1 MRYVEGKGDNK
12 IPVSWEIAMASK
24 RNKGTKKFVPANKKY
39 PGDEKFLSMLE
50 TMDAAEIA
58 AEFGVIRH
66 TVLNWIKRRGL
77 KDAAKKIR
85 FVERIEKAKVENPPA
100 RDRSP
105 EGWLMELWAKKR
117 LSKAQGINGWRYTRQ
132 WDVGITSLS

>member
-1 MRYVEGKGDNK
+1 MRYAGGKEENK
-12 IPVSWEIAMASK
+12 IPISWEVAMAEK
-24 RNKGTKKFVPANKKY
+24 RHKGTKKFVPANKKY
-39 PGDEKFLSMLE
+39 PGDEKLLSMLE
-50 TMDAAEIA
+50 TMDTAEIA
-58 AEFGVIRH
+58 AEFGVTRH

-85 FVERIEKAKVENPPA
+85 FVERIEKAKVEDTPA

-117 LSKAQGINGWRYTRQ
+117 LSKAQWINGWRYSRPWSAET
-132 WDVGITSLS
+132 TSPS